1 MLLLRPHL
9 QITHNLGALVTA
21 QLIPHDL
28 CTTKMLATLGADFSL
43 SDSPPIPIMW
53 WVSIV
58 LESPLVV
65 GSLVVTAKK
74 LRDGGGDIPAPQ
86 AISFA
91 PYFEIKIH
99 NLTKL
104 VIVFVNCF
112 GIEVE
117 EGAE

>member
-1 MLLLRPHL
+1 
-9 QITHNLGALVTA
+9 
-21 QLIPHDL
+21 
-28 CTTKMLATLGADFSL
+28 MLATLGTNLSL
-43 SDSPPIPIMW
+43 SDSPPIPIVG
-53 WVSIV
+53 WVCII

-74 LRDGGGDIPAPQ
+74 LCDGGGDIPAPQ
-86 AISFA
+86 AIGFA